1 MSTQDGSI
9 RTRSR
14 LRAALP
20 PDAALVG
27 GLLLVAL
34 QTVVRTGVVFGSY
47 YWHDDFL
54 HLEMA
59 RRIGLSS
66 DFLVRDYAG
75 HLEVGQ
81 YVVYWLFSRSPGMSF
96 APAALS
102 LVIMQLVASLLLL
115 AVLRELFG
123 RSPWVLLP
131 FAGYLFTP
139 LGLPVAT
146 WWAAGLQAMPLQIAM
161 LLTVLGIVRAV
172 RRRSWRWAVVSVL
185 AQAVGLVFW
194 EKAVLVLPAALAVLL
209 LVEWGQQPV
218 RERLRLLARHWR
230 VLVPHVVVLA
240 AYGAVY
246 LTVVNSSSVLG
257 QEAQDVGRNTG
268 QTVFRMLLPGIFGG
282 PWSETGAVSTVYPYV
297 GDALAV
303 FFAVLVAAIVAASV
317 WLRGTRAL
325 QAWLLVAGYVAVDL
339 LLLQIGRADF
349 IGLLARDPRYITDAL
364 PIFAIGFCAAF
375 SGRRV
380 ARRTPAW
387 LTRATASADSPT
399 AAVAVLVASCLLTTF
414 LVDGVLQHDYA
425 RNYVRGV
432 VQALEDNPDAS
443 VLSTPVPATVSVS
456 TDHEGLLRAVG
467 EDREFDQP
475 GTDLRMLDEAAQ
487 LRRITV
493 IEPSLRTAGP
503 VPDCGWVVTQRWQSV
518 GTVRQASPGAQV
530 IRLGYLTG
538 QEATLHLSIDGE
550 EQAVA
555 LPVGVGYAYFVIT
568 GREGRVSLRISD
580 VELGGLCVTDA
591 LAGMPWPAD

>member
-1 MSTQDGSI
+1 MSTQVGSSG
-9 RTRSR
+9 TRSR
-14 LRAALP
+14 LRLAVP

-34 QTVVRTGVVFGSY
+34 QTLVRAGIVYGSY
-47 YWHDDFL
+47 FWHDDFL

-59 RRIGLSS
+59 RRLGLSPE
-66 DFLVRDYAG
+66 FLVRDYAG

-81 YVVYWLFSRSPGMSF
+81 YFVYWLFSRSPGMSF

-102 LVIMQLVASLLLL
+102 LVLMQLAASLLLL

-161 LLTVLGIVRAV
+161 LLTILGIVRAI
-172 RRRSWRWAVVSVL
+172 RRRSWRWGAASVL

-209 LVEWGQQPV
+209 LVEWGQRPV
-218 RERLRLLARHWR
+218 RERLRLLVRHWR
-230 VLVPHVVVLA
+230 VLAPHVVVLA
-240 AYGAVY
+240 AYAAVY

-257 QEAQDVGRNTG
+257 QEAQDVGRNTA
-268 QTVFRMLLPGIFGG
+268 QTIFRMLLPGIFGG

-303 FFAVLVAAIVAASV
+303 FFAALFAALVGASV
-317 WLRGTRAL
+317 WLRGLRAL
-325 QAWLLVAGYVAVDL
+325 QAWLLVVGYLAVDL
-339 LLLQIGRADF
+339 VLLQVGRADF
-349 IGLLARDPRYITDAL
+349 IGLLARDPRYVTDAL
-364 PIFAIGFCAAF
+364 PILAIGFCAAF
-375 SGRRV
+375 SGPRV
-380 ARRTPAW
+380 TRRTPAW
-387 LTRATASADSPT
+387 LSRASASADSPT

-414 LVDGVLQHDYA
+414 LIDGVLQHDYA

-443 VLSTPVPATVSVS
+443 VISTPVPATVSVS

-475 GTDLRMLDEAAQ
+475 STDLRMLDEAAQ
-487 LRRITV
+487 LRPVTV
-493 IEPSLRTAGP
+493 IEPSLRAAGP
-503 VPDCGWVVTQRWQSV
+503 VPDCGWLVTQGWQLV
-518 GTVRQASPGAQV
+518 GKVRRAAPGAQI

-538 QEATLHLSIDGE
+538 QPATLHLNVDGE
-550 EQAVA
+550 EQAVPI
-555 LPVGVGYAYFVIT
+555 PVGVGYAYFVIT
-568 GREGRVSLRISD
+568 GLEGEVRLRISD
-580 VELGGLCVTDA
+580 VALGGLCVTDA